1 MREHFLR
8 WKDGYSILHWAA
20 KRGDAELCAW
30 ILSLGGDVT
39 LVDANGKNPLAYA
52 QEAGNAET
60 QQVLERAMQ
69 RVKRFDLPPD
79 YVKALEAVERK
90 GWDRVRWG
98 DAGFTLLHYAA
109 RKGRDDLVAHLLGLG
124 ALDAEDSKNT
134 SALGYAQRAGHS
146 SIIALLEPATA
157 PRQVASLLF
166 TAAETYRGRVG
177 GFLAVEHFS

>member
-1 MREHFLR
+1 MSTAAALSGLAKGGATR
-8 WKDGYSILHWAA
+8 WAVHG
-20 KRGDAELCAW
+20 
-30 ILSLGGDVT
+30 LS
-39 LVDANGKNPLAYA
+39 
-52 QEAGNAET
+52 QEE
-60 QQVLERAMQ
+60 
-69 RVKRFDLPPD
+69 
-79 YVKALEAVERK
+79 ALEAVERK

-134 SALGYAQRAGHS
+134 TALGYAQRAGHS

-177 GFLAVEHFS
+177 GFLAVEHFL